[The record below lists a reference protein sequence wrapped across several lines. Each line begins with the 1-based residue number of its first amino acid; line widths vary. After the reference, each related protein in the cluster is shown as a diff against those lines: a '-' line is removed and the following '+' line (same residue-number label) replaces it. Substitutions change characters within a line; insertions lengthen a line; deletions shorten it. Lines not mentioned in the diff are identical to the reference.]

1 MRKDLLALV
10 IIAPI
15 SCFCAMILQFVLKY
29 KYDQTLIPLRKLIEL
44 RAEKRKE
51 LIAAKQ
57 EVEMQK
63 RKKEAPKKKIWDNF
77 EHEKYGKEGA

>member
-15 SCFCAMILQFVLKY
+15 CCYFAMILQFVLKC
-29 KYDQTLIPLRKLIEL
+29 KYDKTLIPLSKLIEL
-44 RAEKRKE
+44 RAEKE
-51 LIAAKQ
+51 IAAKQ
-57 EVEMQK
+57 EAEMQK
-63 RKKEAPKKKIWDNF
+63 REKEAPKKKIWDNF

>member
-1 MRKDLLALV
+1 MFKTELNLYFPQDGPEMRKDLLALV

-51 LIAAKQ
+51 LIAAK
-57 EVEMQK
+57 
-63 RKKEAPKKKIWDNF
+63 
-77 EHEKYGKEGA
+77 